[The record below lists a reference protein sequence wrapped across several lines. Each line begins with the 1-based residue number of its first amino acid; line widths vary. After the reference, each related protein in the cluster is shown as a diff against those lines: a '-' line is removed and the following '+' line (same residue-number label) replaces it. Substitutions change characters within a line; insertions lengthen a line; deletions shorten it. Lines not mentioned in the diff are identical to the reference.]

1 MGHDDI
7 RAALLQL
14 ERDAPDL
21 RVARVSYPGATA
33 ESMPLGLSH
42 PLVVDGP
49 AGYTTIDGLEIPL

>member
-7 RAALLQL
+7 RGMLLQL
-14 ERDAPDL
+14 EGENPDL

-33 ESMPLGLSH
+33 ESMPLSMSH

>member
-1 MGHDDI
+1 MSHDYI
-7 RAALLQL
+7 RAVLMQL
-14 ERDAPDL
+14 ESADPDL

-33 ESMPLGLSH
+33 ESMPLGMSR